1 MKFVFLIAAAN
12 AIKPRR
18 LNTNNAEFVDD
29 QMIQFSG
36 DEYNEERWND
46 ELAKINN
53 VTQYGFND
61 YLNTGKYESIAQ
73 TWVNAT
79 TEFKAIMRSLDQN
92 EKDAELQLETDS
104 KKSEEMQAEF
114 N

>member
-1 MKFVFLIAAAN
+1 
-12 AIKPRR
+12 
-18 LNTNNAEFVDD
+18 
-29 QMIQFSG
+29 
-36 DEYNEERWND
+36 
-46 ELAKINN
+46 
-53 VTQYGFND
+53 
-61 YLNTGKYESIAQ
+61 LNTGKYESIAQ